1 MRSTKK
7 KVWFGV
13 KGVLL
18 FILMLWTL
26 FPVYWMLSLAI
37 RENSDLK
44 GGAGLLPHS
53 FTLVHFGEL
62 FTKKGFGAAIQNS
75 LTVTLIAL
83 VISLIC
89 AIPCAYIFSR
99 ARYNYMLRKPAMTWV
114 LLTRVLPPIAFAIPL
129 YTMMNKMNLM
139 GTMIPI
145 IASHVLLSIPFIIWF
160 LISFFAG
167 IPVDLEESAKVDG
180 AGEFVTFYKIILP
193 LIAPGVAAVTI
204 LSFMTSWN
212 EYMYAV
218 IFVQSPKRF
227 TIPLIL
233 ATMNSEQEV
242 AQWGLIAAG
251 GIMSLIPI
259 LIFVLFAQNYLISGL
274 SNGAVKG

>member
-1 MRSTKK
+1 
-7 KVWFGV
+7 
-13 KGVLL
+13 
-18 FILMLWTL
+18 
-26 FPVYWMLSLAI
+26 
-37 RENSDLK
+37 
-44 GGAGLLPHS
+44 
-53 FTLVHFGEL
+53 
-62 FTKKGFGAAIQNS
+62 
-75 LTVTLIAL
+75 
-83 VISLIC
+83 
-89 AIPCAYIFSR
+89 
-99 ARYNYMLRKPAMTWV
+99 V